1 MAEVARPDKVADLRA
16 RRYWITRDS
25 DAATG
30 ALDAE
35 LDVWLEL
42 PERVRCY
49 QGAFWI
55 TPAYPAGHWGRLT
68 REQAVKWL
76 GPSVGLP
83 DTDMECVRVG

>member
-1 MAEVARPDKVADLRA
+1 M
-16 RRYWITRDS
+16 
-25 DAATG
+25 
-30 ALDAE
+30 
-35 LDVWLEL
+35 WLEL

-68 REQAVKWL
+68 REQAAKWL